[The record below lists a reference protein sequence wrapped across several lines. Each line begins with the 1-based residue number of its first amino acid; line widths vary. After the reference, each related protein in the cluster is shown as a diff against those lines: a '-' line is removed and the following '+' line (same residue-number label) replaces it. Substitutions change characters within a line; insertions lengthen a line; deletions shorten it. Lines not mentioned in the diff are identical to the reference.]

1 MSRLVSFT
9 LVTVLLAAPG
19 AWAATPGTAEGTYLE
34 RLAARQARLQ
44 QVIEHSNAGL
54 ASTAAERSG
63 SQATDFCRARL
74 ELLQAMSA
82 NLALRRERILK
93 EAARP
98 APMRV
103 RRKAVRP
110 APQEVSQPMPVPV
123 RDGASPAWPPE
134 VERARDEMIEQ
145 RRQAEL
151 DVVGARKSADFM
163 PDMAPP
169 SPSTMPTMEPAPTP
183 GIPTTGGEGRTDS
196 PR

>member
-1 MSRLVSFT
+1 MSRLFS
-9 LVTVLLAAPG
+9 VTVVTVFLAA
-19 AWAATPGTAEGTYLE
+19 ASASAATPGTAEGTYLE

-54 ASTAAERSG
+54 ATTAAEGSG
-63 SQATDFCRARL
+63 SQTANFCQARL

-98 APMRV
+98 APIRV
-103 RRKAVRP
+103 RRKAARL
-110 APQEVSQPMPVPV
+110 APQAASQPQPVKV
-123 RDGASPAWPPE
+123 IDATSPAWPAE
-134 VERARDEMIEQ
+134 IERARDEMMEQ

-151 DVVGARKSADFM
+151 SVVGARKSADWM

-169 SPSTMPTMEPAPTP
+169 SPSTMPTMDPAPTP